1 MDNSLYFVISA
12 VILSFTMLASCY
24 LRYRIPT
31 KDNKLLTVLIWLM
44 TLISAI
50 DLILGMNGKYYDVPR
65 NLSMVLNTIYVLGKH
80 LTIVIY
86 AFYVIM
92 TTEQKAPVWV
102 RYALTALNIY
112 GIALILGNIKLHWLF
127 DVDELG
133 CYIVSEQAFLYFI
146 VAAAFLVFC
155 LLHLMRF
162 GKEVG
167 WSKRVSLYMFILI
180 PYLCSWMQYQVQGLY
195 IESFGMTI
203 ALLWIYLNAPRIDRM
218 MDPAT
223 GALNQYAFSKRVVS
237 MTTEK
242 LDGYVVVMR
251 FRDKTDLQNRYGLEV
266 YKRLMRETA
275 YLVCNMVGRERVY
288 YLQDGRFAIEIT
300 GHDEAEA
307 KKMANEILK
316 MLQKTWKIYGK
327 DVEVWLVGAL
337 LVFPSDVRGVN
348 DIYNYLEYLEIMPSL
363 KDGNVYEGKHL
374 DIAYMRRY
382 DEIERAIDRALLHT
396 NFDVYFQPIYS
407 TREKRIVA
415 AEALLRLYDEEL
427 GFVSPE
433 EFIPIAEKNGKIIE
447 IGHLVL
453 EHVCQFLQREDIR
466 KYGLRYIEVN
476 LSIIECM
483 QKNLPEEM
491 EQIIQ
496 KYNVD
501 CSQINLEITETAL
514 VENQEIL
521 TENIQKISE
530 MGITFSLDDYG
541 TGYSTITYMMTMPFK
556 IVKIDKSILWSSFEN
571 EKAMIALCASINM
584 IKDMKMEIVVEG
596 IESEEMADKLAELGC
611 DYLQGFYFSRPLPE
625 EEFLKFVSKNDVNHL
640 HFV

>member
-1 MDNSLYFVISA
+1 MNNSLYFVISA

-31 KDNKLLTVLIWLM
+31 KDNKLLIVLIWIV
-44 TLISAI
+44 TASSAI
-50 DLILGMNGKYYDVPR
+50 DLILGMNGKYYDIPR
-65 NLSMVLNTIYVLGKH
+65 SVSLVLNTIYVLGKH
-80 LTIVIY
+80 GAVVLY
-86 AFYVIM
+86 AFYVIL

-102 RYALTALNIY
+102 RYALTALNVY
-112 GIALILGNIKLHWLF
+112 GIALIIGNVKLHWLF
-127 DVDELG
+127 DVDEHG
-133 CYIVSEQAFLYFI
+133 CYIATEQIYLYFI
-146 VAAAFLVFC
+146 VAAAFLIFSLQH
-155 LLHLMRF
+155 LLRF
-162 GKEVG
+162 GKEVD
-167 WSKRVSLYMFILI
+167 WSKKVSLYMFILV
-180 PYLCSWMQYQVQGLY
+180 PYLCAWLQYQVRGLY

-203 ALLWIYLNAPRIDRM
+203 AMLWIYLNAPRVDRM
-218 MDPAT
+218 MDPST
-223 GALNQYAFSKRVVS
+223 GALNQYAFSKKVVAF
-237 MTTEK
+237 TEEK
-242 LDGYVVVMR
+242 QKGFVVVLR

-266 YKRLMRETA
+266 YKKLMRETA
-275 YLVCNMVGRERVY
+275 CQICNKVGRERVY
-288 YLQDGRFAIEIT
+288 YLQDGRFAIEIPK
-300 GHDEAEA
+300 HEEVEA
-307 KKMANEILK
+307 KKIANDLLK

-327 DVEVWLVGAL
+327 DVEVWLVAAL
-337 LVFPSDVRGVN
+337 LVFPEDVRNIN

-382 DEIERAIDRALLHT
+382 DEIERAIDRALQQT
-396 NFDVYFQPIYS
+396 NFDVYFQPIFS
-407 TREKRIVA
+407 TKERKIVA
-415 AEALLRLYDEEL
+415 AEALLRMYDEEM

-453 EHVCQFLQREDIR
+453 EHVCQFLQREDIK

-483 QKNLPEEM
+483 QHNLPEEM

-496 KYNVD
+496 RYNVD
-501 CSQINLEITETAL
+501 CSQINLEVTETAL
-514 VENQEIL
+514 VENQDIL
-521 TENIQKISE
+521 AENMQKISE
-530 MGITFSLDDYG
+530 MGMTFSLDDYG

-584 IKDMKMEIVVEG
+584 IKDMEMEIVVEG
-596 IESEEMADKLAELGC
+596 VEAELGC

-625 EEFLKFVSKNDVNHL
+625 EEFLKFLTKSM
-640 HFV
+640 